1 MTAELVLQI
10 QSQLGESALWAPQEQ
25 RLYWLDL
32 MGPALYRFDPLEQRN
47 ESWEL
52 PLGTP
57 LGGVVHTPRG
67 LLLAAPEGLFQ
78 CDFDGRH
85 LELWTDPSARPDD
98 TRFNDC
104 KVDRGGRL
112 WLASKHVEER
122 EATGQL
128 YRVMPDGSSVVV
140 DQGFA
145 CANGPAISPDGSRL
159 YLADTTA
166 RRIFAYDLD
175 LGSGAVSH
183 RRIFA
188 EFSSEDGEPDGMTV
202 DAGGGLW
209 VCHWGGW
216 RVTRFLPNGQRDRA
230 IALPVPQVT
239 SCCFG
244 GEDLRTL
251 FITSASVDLTS
262 ADAARAPL
270 AGSLFRAEVGL
281 AGLEEPV
288 FSARGA

>member
-1 MTAELVLQI
+1 MTAELIFQI

-32 MGPALYRFDPLEQRN
+32 MGPALHRFDPGKRRN
-47 ESWEL
+47 ESWLL

-57 LGGVVHTPRG
+57 LGGVVRTPRG
-67 LLLAAPEGLFQ
+67 LLLAAPEGLFR
-78 CDFDGRH
+78 CDFDGRR
-85 LELWTDPSARPDD
+85 LELWTDPNARPDD

-112 WLASKHVEER
+112 WLASKHVEES

-128 YRVMPDGSSVVV
+128 YRVMPDGSSAVV

-145 CANGPAISPDGSRL
+145 CANGPAFSPDGRRL

-175 LGSGAVSH
+175 PGSGAVSH
-183 RRIFA
+183 RRLFA
-188 EFSSEDGEPDGMTV
+188 EFSPEDGEPDGMTV
-202 DAGGGLW
+202 DAEGGLW

-216 RVTRFLPNGQRDRA
+216 RVTRFLPDGQRDCA

-244 GEDLRTL
+244 GKDLRTL
-251 FITSASVDLTS
+251 FVTTASVDMTS
-262 ADAARAPL
+262 AEAARAPL
-270 AGSLFRAEVGL
+270 AGSLFRADIGL
-281 AGLEEPV
+281 AGLEEPL
-288 FSARGA
+288 FSAHGA